1 MLGHAEALAS
11 MRAWPEGYPNKTKND
26 QVCKIFVQHAAAF
39 KATQSADGRWHQLL
53 NDTNSFLE
61 TSVTAMAITSLI
73 RGVRGGVL
81 PKAAYAPVIELAWKG
96 LVSTVLLNGTVT
108 QVCCGTDIEA
118 TAQDYY
124 NRPTSYSCSGPGGA
138 GAVLYAAVDIAKGY

>member
-1 MLGHAEALAS
+1 MLGHAEALSS
-11 MRAWPEGYPNKTKND
+11 MNAWPEGYPDKTKND
-26 QVCKIFVQHAAAF
+26 QVRQIFQQHASAF
-39 KATQSADGRWHQLL
+39 KATQSSDGRWHQLL

-73 RGVRGGVL
+73 RGVRGGLL
-81 PKAAYAPVIELAWKG
+81 PKAEYAPVIELAWKG
-96 LVSTVLLNGTVT
+96 LVSTVMPNGTVT

-124 NRPTSYSCSGPGGA
+124 NRPTSYTCSGPGGA
-138 GAVLYAAVDIAKGY
+138 GAVLYAAVDLAKGY